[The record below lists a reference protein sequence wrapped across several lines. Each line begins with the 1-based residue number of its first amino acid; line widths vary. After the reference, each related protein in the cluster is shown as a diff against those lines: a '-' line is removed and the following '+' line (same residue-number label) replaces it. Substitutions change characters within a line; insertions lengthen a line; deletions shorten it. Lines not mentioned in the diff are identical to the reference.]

1 MAPLLEIET
10 ELLLTT
16 DRSKLRGCMAGTQ
29 TQTNTKH
36 THTHRTSSSSYPAR
50 PAIYRYRRRS
60 IKSHLSLTSS
70 YHLLIL
76 ISLLLPSIVA
86 SYCLRH
92 THRGSVAL
100 HFPGQKYHYHYLSTW
115 CIRHGHG
122 VRRSNRCSSAS
133 AVSSSSSSL
142 SPPHVS

>member
-16 DRSKLRGCMAGTQ
+16 DRSKLRGCMAG

-70 YHLLIL
+70 YHLLI
-76 ISLLLPSIVA
+76 SLLLPSIVA

-92 THRGSVAL
+92 TQRGSVAL